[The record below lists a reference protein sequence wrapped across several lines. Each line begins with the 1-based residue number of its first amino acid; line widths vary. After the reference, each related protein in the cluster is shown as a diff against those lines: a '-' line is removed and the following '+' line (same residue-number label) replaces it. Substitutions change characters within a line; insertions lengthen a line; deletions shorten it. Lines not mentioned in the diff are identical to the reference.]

1 MDNKIL
7 FLYIICTSLISLLFL
22 GMKLLD
28 HECPVQMITFPI
40 STLLTSYL
48 SPLPAE
54 RPQSEHRELEV
65 ERVACTVSLSLP
77 FTHDRSVSEGR
88 EVRQDTTRP
97 ILILLCSLLVVSCL
111 PGLLLCSRRS
121 PWEPLLPPPTHS
133 VLTPLVSEG
142 GGNRRE

>member
-88 EVRQDTTRP
+88 EVRQDTTPP

-111 PGLLLCSRRS
+111 PHLRPFISFR
-121 PWEPLLPPPTHS
+121 
-133 VLTPLVSEG
+133 
-142 GGNRRE
+142 NRRCRNEERGKK